1 MSANVTKY
9 EVSKVQ
15 IPSIFESEDRGL
27 DRCASP
33 QLVLAS
39 LSSNSRYKN
48 DITKIAVVCD
58 VLTVELERSN
68 GTIIAAPGLVV
79 DFPHQSNAK
88 GFVIDWRQLSTI
100 LPSGATVID
109 TDCYKI
115 KISFEIAGTEGSYYY
130 GAYRLKT
137 WSIEVARNTVQVFSI
152 LNDVVRDD
160 GINYRDS
167 GFGGTIRFEGSFG
180 YMQPNFD
187 TKNLTYS
194 DRSRKKVRN
203 EALRT
208 YELRT
213 SYVTNCITEE
223 LDNDHLL
230 AANQIW
236 VTEHNPVAHKQY
248 RQFPVILSE
257 EESPSMEYTLGHK
270 AKLIAT
276 FKDKVATH
284 ESKYDGSIE
293 AKLNISFDLPQGTQV
308 EGCLPATEVISD
320 TASNILYTD
329 NIPSGTTNPRTILDG
344 DIQINSVSTF
354 SILAEGAQNIIPK
367 DSDGNVLTVSSVVG
381 DVVTFDAV
389 GWVRPSDWIDM
400 PNEIDV
406 LENNFYGLLLVYEN
420 EDNIA
425 SFRAIAT
432 GGYSV
437 DDGNGN
443 ITTHGSGI
451 VETKFIDFN
460 DCDISTERTDQFG
473 LKYRQTIIHIYPTIS
488 GNDFD
493 SYLWWKLDNNQIP
506 SNYADIFV
514 NTPYV
519 NSLSEN
525 ETPLPFLERFL
536 FVGVL
541 PTMSYAHLFTNTP
554 KLQVVNI
561 DWTKV
566 TNHISIFGNSGF
578 INKDSEIILSNP
590 LATQFLYSANVGVLQ
605 DIERIDYLGTFFIS
619 GSRNAIR
626 SKKPTLTLN
635 MPNLTT
641 LAMQYLGDLSTHIIL
656 NAASFLGFTLTF
668 RDNLAVTGYTINSPD
683 ITNVNGMFY
692 KNRGCRF
699 IEFSECANI
708 ANVDAN
714 TFYLCI
720 SLEIL
725 IIPNWSI
732 SINLSPTAIG
742 RTGAIRIFNDIA
754 DLTGGT
760 SQDIVLTG
768 TPAALNLTPT
778 DILIATNK
786 NWTITT

>member
-27 DRCASP
+27 DRLASP

-79 DFPHQSNAK
+79 NFPHQANAK
-88 GFVIDWRQLSTI
+88 GFVIDWRQLETT
-100 LPSGATVID
+100 LPSGAIVID

-257 EESPSMEYTLGHK
+257 EESPSMEYTLGQK

-308 EGCLPATEVISD
+308 EGCLPGTVNVNQSDSSLIAAVNVASGGLEDYNVADSVITLNTNEVSVNVL
-320 TASNILYTD
+320 ATD
-329 NIPSGTTNPRTILDG
+329 NKNFNLL
-344 DIQINSVSTF
+344 N
-354 SILAEGAQNIIPK
+354 QN
-367 DSDGNVLTVSSVVG
+367 GETLTVNNVVG
-381 DVVTFDAV
+381 NDVTLNSWWQRNPLWPDLPVINVGDERFVGLYAVFEDDVDDNTITIDVGSGQSIDYGDGTSITSSAGTNTHTYTYATVTGAVVQTPQGSNYKMVIVDVDLTGVTDMLLDQAVGAHSFRSTGWLDISAASSTLNRIDLAGDAV
-389 GWVRPSDWIDM
+389 
-400 PNEIDV
+400 
-406 LENNFYGLLLVYEN
+406 
-420 EDNIA
+420 
-425 SFRAIAT
+425 
-432 GGYSV
+432 
-437 DDGNGN
+437 
-443 ITTHGSGI
+443 
-451 VETKFIDFN
+451 
-460 DCDISTERTDQFG
+460 
-473 LKYRQTIIHIYPTIS
+473 
-488 GNDFD
+488 
-493 SYLWWKLDNNQIP
+493 
-506 SNYADIFV
+506 
-514 NTPYV
+514 
-519 NSLSEN
+519 
-525 ETPLPFLERFL
+525 PFLLERF
-536 FVGVL
+536 
-541 PTMSYAHLFTNTP
+541 
-554 KLQVVNI
+554 VVEEMNL
-561 DWTKV
+561 
-566 TNHISIFGNSGF
+566 NS
-578 INKDSEIILSNP
+578 N
-590 LATQFLYSANVGVLQ
+590 
-605 DIERIDYLGTFFIS
+605 DIAR
-619 GSRNAIR
+619 
-626 SKKPTLTLN
+626 
-635 MPNLTT
+635 
-641 LAMQYLGDLSTHIIL
+641 
-656 NAASFLGFTLTF
+656 
-668 RDNLAVTGYTINSPD
+668 AV
-683 ITNVNGMFY
+683 
-692 KNRGCRF
+692 RGCNMLK
-699 IEFSECANI
+699 IYDYPLLNSTNI
-708 ANVDAN
+708 ANGLFEDAAQGGIRDKNNNPIEINNPTGGDFRVFCRFSGVDKLGDINLPNAWVDFMFQFSNISEIGNMYFDGVGN
-714 TFYLCI
+714 TNRMFLNSRIRKVGTIQVSSALTSIFRMFFFVTLEEIIFTGDMSGVTNTGGAFDINSALKRLLMPLMSVGFDI
-720 SLEIL
+720 SDS
-725 IIPNWSI
+725 SI
-732 SINLSPTAIG
+732 S
-742 RTGAIRIFNDIA
+742 
-754 DLTGGT
+754 
-760 SQDIVLTG
+760 G
-768 TPAALNLTPT
+768 TPLQDLFTSLGNANGAQTITLPNFTIGQST
-778 DILIATNK
+778 TIATNK
-786 NWTITT
+786 GYTIAYA

>member
-308 EGCLPATEVISD
+308 EGCLPATVNVNQSNSSLIAAV
-320 TASNILYTD
+320 TVASGGTENYDVPFWIRNPDWLTLPTINVGDERFVGLYAVFEND
-329 NIPSGTTNPRTILDG
+329 
-344 DIQINSVSTF
+344 
-354 SILAEGAQNIIPK
+354 A
-367 DSDGNVLTVSSVVG
+367 DGNVIDINIDRAGQTIDYGDGTIIASVLGVNTHAYDYNALQGSILQMPDGTNYKMVIVDIDLNNTRYILCTSNSLPRSRALAGWLEITAAGSALETLRTGDNPAQNNRRYCLYLESLIVKEMSPTNTANQSCQVASILTNLKVLEYPNLNELENVLSASFVGSGDIRDSNGQPLSFNNTNFSGSLTVTFLDSSITELGDFIFPNVTAQVQCFYNSKIQEIGDIDLSSISSLFFFFALSDLRKVG
-381 DVVTFDAV
+381 TITV
-389 GWVRPSDWIDM
+389 G
-400 PNEIDV
+400 
-406 LENNFYGLLLVYEN
+406 
-420 EDNIA
+420 
-425 SFRAIAT
+425 T
-432 GGYSV
+432 
-437 DDGNGN
+437 
-443 ITTHGSGI
+443 
-451 VETKFIDFN
+451 
-460 DCDISTERTDQFG
+460 
-473 LKYRQTIIHIYPTIS
+473 
-488 GNDFD
+488 
-493 SYLWWKLDNNQIP
+493 
-506 SNYADIFV
+506 
-514 NTPYV
+514 
-519 NSLSEN
+519 
-525 ETPLPFLERFL
+525 
-536 FVGVL
+536 
-541 PTMSYAHLFTNTP
+541 
-554 KLQVVNI
+554 
-561 DWTKV
+561 
-566 TNHISIFGNSGF
+566 
-578 INKDSEIILSNP
+578 
-590 LATQFLYSANVGVLQ
+590 
-605 DIERIDYLGTFFIS
+605 
-619 GSRNAIR
+619 
-626 SKKPTLTLN
+626 
-635 MPNLTT
+635 NLTT
-641 LAMQYLGDLSTHIIL
+641 IRLLADDCYNVRKLIFAGDMSSVTNTANAFDNTWNLQELIL
-656 NAASFLGFTLTF
+656 PLMEVGFDISF
-668 RDNLAVTGYTINSPD
+668 S
-683 ITNVNGMFY
+683 
-692 KNRGCRF
+692 
-699 IEFSECANI
+699 
-708 ANVDAN
+708 
-714 TFYLCI
+714 
-720 SLEIL
+720 
-725 IIPNWSI
+725 
-732 SINLSPTAIG
+732 AI
-742 RTGAIRIFNDIA
+742 
-754 DLTGGT
+754 
-760 SQDIVLTG
+760 TG
-768 TPAALNLTPT
+768 TPLQDLFTSLGNANGAQTLILAAFTIGQST
-778 DILIATNK
+778 TIATNK
-786 NWTITT
+786 GYTIAYA

>member
-194 DRSRKKVRN
+194 DRSRNKVRN

-236 VTEHNPVAHKQY
+236 VTEHNPVSHKQY

-293 AKLNISFDLPQGTQV
+293 SKLNISFDLPQGTQS
-308 EGCLPATEVISD
+308 EGCLPATEVITDISL
-320 TASNILYTD
+320 NILYTD

-344 DIQINSVSTF
+344 DIQINSVSQF
-354 SILAEGAQNIIPK
+354 AILAEGVQNIIPK
-367 DSDGNVLTVSSVVG
+367 DLEGNVL
-381 DVVTFDAV
+381 
-389 GWVRPSDWIDM
+389 
-400 PNEIDV
+400 
-406 LENNFYGLLLVYEN
+406 
-420 EDNIA
+420 
-425 SFRAIAT
+425 
-432 GGYSV
+432 
-437 DDGNGN
+437 
-443 ITTHGSGI
+443 I
-451 VETKFIDFN
+451 VE
-460 DCDISTERTDQFG
+460 CS
-473 LKYRQTIIHIYPTIS
+473 
-488 GNDFD
+488 
-493 SYLWWKLDNNQIP
+493 W
-506 SNYADIFV
+506 
-514 NTPYV
+514 
-519 NSLSEN
+519 
-525 ETPLPFLERFL
+525 
-536 FVGVL
+536 
-541 PTMSYAHLFTNTP
+541 
-554 KLQVVNI
+554 
-561 DWTKV
+561 
-566 TNHISIFGNSGF
+566 
-578 INKDSEIILSNP
+578 
-590 LATQFLYSANVGVLQ
+590 
-605 DIERIDYLGTFFIS
+605 
-619 GSRNAIR
+619 
-626 SKKPTLTLN
+626 
-635 MPNLTT
+635 
-641 LAMQYLGDLSTHIIL
+641 
-656 NAASFLGFTLTF
+656 
-668 RDNLAVTGYTINSPD
+668 
-683 ITNVNGMFY
+683 
-692 KNRGCRF
+692 
-699 IEFSECANI
+699 
-708 ANVDAN
+708 
-714 TFYLCI
+714 
-720 SLEIL
+720 
-725 IIPNWSI
+725 
-732 SINLSPTAIG
+732 
-742 RTGAIRIFNDIA
+742 
-754 DLTGGT
+754 
-760 SQDIVLTG
+760 
-768 TPAALNLTPT
+768 
-778 DILIATNK
+778 
-786 NWTITT
+786 